1 MRQLQKKLNSHRGAT
16 ILLALLFLLLCMM
29 VAATI
34 LMAAVSNAGKAQ
46 RSRTE
51 QQKYLTLSSA
61 LGFVCD
67 QLEKVEYR
75 GRYICLHEDIK
86 KPKSGAV
93 KDTATG
99 EYKEE
104 DMEVVGTF
112 HTFNFVKG
120 GPGAFSANTLEAL
133 KPLDDELYLLFQVDA
148 NYIGKTDNPNDE
160 YYAQQIGVRAED
172 GFVFPENTHT
182 MTLKVDLTKDL
193 QKTYPGLSDEVTV
206 TAEVRPT
213 GVIHLIA
220 TLGAPDAGGYQYTME
235 AEMNPVKKPREV
247 LAKTKIDQDGITEP
261 DGKEYFQ
268 TQPLTW
274 KLGWVSKQEEVAE
287 P

>member
-1 MRQLQKKLNSHRGAT
+1 MRQLREKLNSHRGAT

-75 GRYICLHEDIK
+75 GRYTCSHEDIK
-86 KPKSGAV
+86 ELIPDAVPKEDGSYA
-93 KDTATG
+93 DDQ
-99 EYKEE
+99 YK
-104 DMEVVGTF
+104 VVGTL
-112 HTFNFVKG
+112 HTFSFEA
-120 GPGAFSANTLEAL
+120 GAFNATAMDAL
-133 KPLDDELYLLFQVDA
+133 RPLGRELDLLFKKDI
-148 NYIGKTDNPNDE
+148 YYMPDNSEGNQKDQFKAVPLPD
-160 YYAQQIGVRAED
+160 D
-172 GFVFPENTHT
+172 FVFPENTHT
-182 MTLKVDLTKDL
+182 ITLKVNLTEDLE
-193 QKTYPGLSDEVTV
+193 KTYLGLSDEVTV

-220 TLGAPDAGGYQYTME
+220 TLGAPDAKGYQYTME
-235 AEMNPVKKPREV
+235 AEMNPVQKPREV

-261 DGKEYFQ
+261 DGKEYYQ
-268 TQPLTW
+268 TQPLKW

>member
-1 MRQLQKKLNSHRGAT
+1 MRQLREKLNSHRGAT

-67 QLEKVEYR
+67 QLEKAEYKGRYTYAATDEPDIGAIPDPDTGDYKDEDMHQLHTYEQLPAELTADINALKALSGDLDVLCAGSFYLSGTEEKSGDEYR
-75 GRYICLHEDIK
+75 YLRVPTPVEGDPTRAPHGM
-86 KPKSGAV
+86 S
-93 KDTATG
+93 
-99 EYKEE
+99 
-104 DMEVVGTF
+104 
-112 HTFNFVKG
+112 
-120 GPGAFSANTLEAL
+120 LE
-133 KPLDDELYLLFQVDA
+133 
-148 NYIGKTDNPNDE
+148 
-160 YYAQQIGVRAED
+160 
-172 GFVFPENTHT
+172 
-182 MTLKVDLTKDL
+182 VDLTDD
-193 QKTYPGLSDEVTV
+193 QKATYPGLSEKVTV
-206 TAEVRPT
+206 TAELRPT

-235 AEMNPVKKPREV
+235 AEMNPVQKPREV
-247 LAKTKIDQDGITEP
+247 LKPVADPKDPKTAEDGT
-261 DGKEYFQ
+261 KYYQ